1 MSAEPVPVSAAPVP
15 RVSGLWTA
23 RFTLI
28 WFGCWMAN
36 LVPVQLL
43 LPAQLAL
50 IDPEGKV
57 RDFAVV
63 NGIAGLAALVA
74 LPLFGVYSD
83 HSRSRFGKRRTPI
96 AVGVLVFAAGLVLA
110 GQQQTV
116 PLLVLWWSVSILGL
130 SAMMAGLTAVV
141 ADRVPE
147 EQRGVISSAIYGPQA
162 LGVVVGLAA
171 VITFGLTITG
181 SYALLAVALIVLAL
195 PFLLRYR
202 EQASGTQP
210 ALSLRA
216 VGRSLM
222 VDPRRHPDFAW
233 AFAGRL
239 FVTLSNALG
248 TCYML
253 YFLTDHVRAA
263 DPEATLLGL
272 TMAYLAAGVVTSV
285 VVGPWSD
292 RTGLR
297 RPFAAVAALA
307 QAVSG
312 FLLIGSTGDGALFTA
327 SVLMGGGWAA
337 YMTVNQAVVTR
348 VLPDADNRATDL
360 GLTNIGVLVPSAVA
374 PLIAS
379 AVVTSGGSGYPLLFL
394 ITGLTAAAGGVTAYL
409 VRSVR

>member
-1 MSAEPVPVSAAPVP
+1 MSAEPVPVSAAPVA

-74 LPLFGVYSD
+74 D

-96 AVGVLVFAAGLVLA
+96 AVGILVFAAGLVLA

-116 PLLVLWWSVSILGL
+116 PLLVLWWAVSILGL

-202 EQASGTQP
+202 EQAAGMQP
-210 ALSLRA
+210 ALYLRA

-292 RTGLR
+292 RTGRR

-312 FLLIGSTGDGALFTA
+312 LLLTTATGDGPLFMA

-348 VLPDADNRATDL
+348 VLPDADSRATDL
-360 GLTNIGVLVPSAVA
+360 GLTNIGLLVPSAVA

-379 AVVTSGGSGYPLLFL
+379 TVVTSGGSGYPLLFL

>member
-253 YFLTDHVRAA
+253 YFLTDRVRVA
-263 DPEATLLGL
+263 DPEATLLVL
-272 TMAYLAAGVVTSV
+272 TAVFLGAAVLAST
-285 VVGPWSD
+285 VVGVWSD
-292 RTGLR
+292 RAGRR
-297 RPFAAVAALA
+297 RPFAVGGAVLQCAAGLMLAAVPSPAALF
-307 QAVSG
+307 V
-312 FLLIGSTGDGALFTA
+312 A

-337 YMTVNQAVVTR
+337 FMTANQAVVTD
-348 VLPDADNRATDL
+348 VLPDATSRAKDM
-360 GLTNIGVLVPSAVA
+360 GLMNVGIMVPPAVG

-379 AVVTSGGSGYPLLFL
+379 AVVSSDGSGYPLLFL